1 MTRLLSPR
9 NAFLALAFCTA
20 LGGATLPVSAQSS
33 LRSYPTGLGYTTY
46 YDQRRTLYAL
56 LGTDQDDII
65 MLGDDFADRGV
76 WAESYGDPRLKNRGV
91 DGDNLSGLN
100 YRLDDVI
107 AGKPAKIFLSIG
119 KRDLNAGVSP
129 RVASDRLGR
138 SSPESTG
145 PRTVPGC
152 TSSVSSPTWRPTRP
166 T

>member
-1 MTRLLSPR
+1 
-9 NAFLALAFCTA
+9 
-20 LGGATLPVSAQSS
+20 
-33 LRSYPTGLGYTTY
+33 
-46 YDQRRTLYAL
+46 
-56 LGTDQDDII
+56 

-138 SSPESTG
+138 SSPESSG
-145 PRTVPGC
+145 PRSVPGC
-152 TSSVSSPTWRPTRP
+152 TSSASFPTWRPTRP